1 MSNDSDLPS
10 PLRLR
15 VFSEAG
21 GICAKCGKRI
31 DGSREQWTA
40 TPLSS
45 GEALGKLGPIHVE
58 CPPDTYSD
66 GNAPDAHKV
75 RTGWPQK
82 RSIPFARKSPLKR
95 KISGKIVKRD

>member
-1 MSNDSDLPS
+1 MPEEGSLPS
-10 PLRLR
+10 LLRLR

-45 GEALGKLGPIHVE
+45 GDALGKLAPIHVE
-58 CPPDTYSD
+58 CPSDTYSD

-82 RSIPFARKSPLKR
+82 RSMPFNRKSPLKR